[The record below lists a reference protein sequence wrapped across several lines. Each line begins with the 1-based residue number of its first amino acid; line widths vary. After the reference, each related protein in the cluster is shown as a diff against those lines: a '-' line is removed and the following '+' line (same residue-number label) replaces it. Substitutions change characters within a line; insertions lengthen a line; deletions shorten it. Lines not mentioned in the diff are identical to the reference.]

1 VTLKEIDMSTTATQ
15 PVAGTWDTDHVHSHV
30 GFSVKHMVV
39 ATFRGSFDEYAG
51 RLVAGEDGRPR
62 LEGSVKVD
70 SLVVKDENLAAHLK
84 SPEFFDSS
92 AYPEISF
99 RSDAVELGEDG
110 SLEVEGEL
118 TIKGRSHRVTARGS
132 YSGPHT
138 DIAGND
144 KIGVEL
150 EAVIDR
156 REYGLEWNAPLPKG
170 GFALDNDVKLEVAL
184 ELVREA

>member
-1 VTLKEIDMSTTATQ
+1 MSTTATQ
-15 PVAGTWDTDHVHSHV
+15 PLAGTWSIDPVHSHV

-39 ATFRGSFDEYAG
+39 ATFRGSFDEYEG
-51 RLVAGEDGRPR
+51 RLAAGEDGIPR
-62 LEGSVKVD
+62 LEGSVNVD
-70 SLVVKDENLAAHLK
+70 SVRVKDENLAAHLR
-84 SPEFFDSS
+84 SPDFFDSS
-92 AYPEISF
+92 VHPQIGF

-110 SLEVEGEL
+110 SVEVEGEL
-118 TIKGRSHRVTARGS
+118 TIKGRTHRVTARGS

-170 GFALDNDVKLEVAL
+170 GFALDNDVRLELAL